1 MNTRTSF
8 YIVAAAIF
16 IISVILSA
24 YITQTFLTTI
34 LLGIFIVYVLDPIYI
49 YLLGLIKSKSISA
62 AITVTAA
69 SASILYLIFVAARS
83 LISEVSS
90 LISLSTVPN
99 YLAEPNLNL
108 AIISFIA
115 RYFPNTAASLIN
127 DISLGV
133 SSYLVNLLRTDIS
146 AFISNTPVYI
156 AQLVLLVFFTY
167 YFFIDGKNII
177 KKFIELMPEEEVV
190 AHFFNEL
197 NLIYNIFFRIHFLVA
212 VIDAVVGGVGFYLL
226 GVPYPVTWSII
237 LGFFNLIPAFG
248 PATVFVPM
256 SLYYLIVHDYA
267 RALGI
272 FIFGE
277 IFLVFIPEYIIRPR
291 LVLAGASVHPLLTI
305 LAFTAPIFIVGPSGV
320 LIGPAIYG
328 ISLAGYRTLLFVKNR
343 SLTV

>member
-1 MNTRTSF
+1 LFS
-8 YIVAAAIF
+8 
-16 IISVILSA
+16 
-24 YITQTFLTTI
+24 
-34 LLGIFIVYVLDPIYI
+34 
-49 YLLGLIKSKSISA
+49 LIKNKSISA

-69 SASILYLIFVAARS
+69 SASILLLIFIAARN
-83 LISEVSS
+83 LMSEISS
-90 LISLSTVPN
+90 LISLRTVTN

-115 RYFPNTAASLIN
+115 TYFPNIAIYPIN
-127 DISLGV
+127 DLSSAV
-133 SSYLVNLLRTDIS
+133 SSYLIDLLKTDIS
-146 AFISNTPVYI
+146 AFISNAPAYI
-156 AQLVLLVFFTY
+156 AQLVLLIFFTY

-177 KKFIELMPEEEVV
+177 KKFVELLPEEEVV
-190 AHFFNEL
+190 NYFFHEL

-212 VIDAVVGGVGFYLL
+212 VIDAVIGAVGFYLL
-226 GVPYPVTWSII
+226 GIPFPITWGII
-237 LGFFNLIPAFG
+237 LGFFNLIPALG

-256 SLYYLIVHDYA
+256 SIYYLIVGDYA

-305 LAFTAPIFIVGPSGV
+305 LAFTAPIFIIGPSGV
-320 LIGPAIYG
+320 LIGPAVYG

-343 SLTV
+343 SIRL